1 MKQKQSLL
9 LCLFLC
15 ASVAMIS
22 GCTGYDRWQGGANV
36 GPLSDESSTTQ
47 SYHRDGEDESNG
59 QGSGGQS
66 DNDSNGGSSG
76 EAGSGGSGS
85 GGGSGS
91 DGNES

>member
-9 LCLFLC
+9 LCFVLC

-22 GCTGYDRWQGGANV
+22 SCTGYDRGQGGANV
-36 GPLSDESSTTQ
+36 GPLSDERSTTQ
-47 SYHRDGEDESNG
+47 SSNRDGEDESNG

-91 DGNES
+91 EGNES